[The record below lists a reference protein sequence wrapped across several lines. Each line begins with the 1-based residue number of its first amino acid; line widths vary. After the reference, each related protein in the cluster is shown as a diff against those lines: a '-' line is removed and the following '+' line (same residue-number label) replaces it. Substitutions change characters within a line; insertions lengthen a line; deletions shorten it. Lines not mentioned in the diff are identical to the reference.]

1 MDAMYLEELS
11 GAYDAYLDTQEYAED
26 GEETCSEREP
36 WGETAP
42 LEEALERK
50 EPEAAVDT
58 IPEGAEQTDFQ
69 DARLAEYQLR
79 EQDGRL
85 LAGRETGSVYR
96 KLRDEVLAVVDYCR
110 KNGHPEVDVQSAFQA
125 VAGKNLGKIYA
136 QAKDDAQREAVQ
148 KMQANEQATP
158 GPLSGGALQ
167 EGNRFER
174 MSDREFDRY
183 LEMAY
188 RGDLQGKTF

>member
-11 GAYDAYLDTQEYAED
+11 GAYDAYLDTQEYAQG
-26 GEETCSEREP
+26 GEETFSGEEP
-36 WGETAP
+36 WRKTAP
-42 LEEALERK
+42 PEEALERR
-50 EPEAAVDT
+50 EPETAADT
-58 IPEGAEQTDFQ
+58 FPEGAEQTGLQ
-69 DARLAEYQLR
+69 DVRLAEYQLR
-79 EQDGRL
+79 EQDDRL

-158 GPLSGGALQ
+158 GPLSGGVVQ

-188 RGDLQGKTF
+188 RGDLQGKAF